1 METIIHQEKLNN
13 INQTLLGLNLFELDS
28 VMKRVVRLRKQKTPT
43 VLSTTETKLLRKINK
58 GIPKEIQNRYDFLLK
73 RKIAEELEEDE
84 YDELLK
90 FTSYMESLNV
100 QRLENLLE
108 LAKFRNETLD
118 SVIEQLELKTELYV
132 V

>member
-28 VMKRVVRLRKQKTPT
+28 VMKRVVRLRKQKVPT
-43 VLSTTETKLLRKINK
+43 VLSTTETRLLRKINK
-58 GIPKEIQNRYDFLLK
+58 GTPKEIQNRYNFLLK
-73 RKIAEELEEDE
+73 KRIAEELEEEE

-108 LAKFRNETLD
+108 LAKSRNETLD
-118 SVIEQLELKTELYV
+118 NVIEQLELKTELYV

>member
-1 METIIHQEKLNN
+1 
-13 INQTLLGLNLFELDS
+13 
-28 VMKRVVRLRKQKTPT
+28 
-43 VLSTTETKLLRKINK
+43 
-58 GIPKEIQNRYDFLLK
+58 
-73 RKIAEELEEDE
+73 
-84 YDELLK
+84 
-90 FTSYMESLNV
+90 MESLNV